1 MGKSR
6 GKSGVKSMKSLIEKI
21 DWEVYQQIRRQTD
34 NQVGCKVWPCWRQL
48 GKQVCQQVCQQDGQ
62 RVDEKLN

>member
-1 MGKSR
+1 
-6 GKSGVKSMKSLIEKI
+6 MKSLIEKI